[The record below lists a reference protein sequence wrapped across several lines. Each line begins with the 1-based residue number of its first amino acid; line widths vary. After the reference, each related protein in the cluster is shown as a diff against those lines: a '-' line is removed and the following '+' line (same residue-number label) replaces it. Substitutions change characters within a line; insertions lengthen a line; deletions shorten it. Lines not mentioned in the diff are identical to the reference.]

1 MVIGHFITYM
11 GIQFVE
17 NVDLRNKSYKQFLVE
32 IESRAVRKKII
43 FDFFSEL
50 KFFLV
55 FFKFLNIVCL
65 DQIQKSH
72 IFYKEKL
79 QSLN

>member
-1 MVIGHFITYM
+1 M
-11 GIQFVE
+11 Q
-17 NVDLRNKSYKQFLVE
+17 NVDLRNKSYKQFLVKN
-32 IESRAVRKKII
+32 ESRAARKKMI
-43 FDFFSEL
+43 FDFFFQL

-55 FFKFLNIVCL
+55 FFFKFLNIICL

>member
-1 MVIGHFITYM
+1 M
-11 GIQFVE
+11 Q
-17 NVDLRNKSYKQFLVE
+17 NVDLRNKSYKQFLV
-32 IESRAVRKKII
+32 INKSGAARKKFI
-43 FDFFSEL
+43 FDFFFLL

-55 FFKFLNIVCL
+55 FFFKFLNIVCC

-72 IFYKEKL
+72 MFYMKKL

>member
-1 MVIGHFITYM
+1 M
-11 GIQFVE
+11 Q
-17 NVDLRNKSYKQFLVE
+17 NVDLRNKNYKQFLVKNK
-32 IESRAVRKKII
+32 SGATRKELI
-43 FDFFSEL
+43 FDSFFQL

-55 FFKFLNIVCL
+55 FFFKFLNIICL

>member
-1 MVIGHFITYM
+1 M
-11 GIQFVE
+11 Q
-17 NVDLRNKSYKQFLVE
+17 NVDLRNKSYKQFLVKNK
-32 IESRAVRKKII
+32 SGAATKKFI
-43 FDFFSEL
+43 FDLFFQL

-55 FFKFLNIVCL
+55 FFFKFLNIVCH

-72 IFYKEKL
+72 IFYKKKL